1 MKLFFKFFSLL
12 FFLAFTIFSP
22 LFAKEYKEA
31 YVIEVGKINIG
42 NLFWN
47 INLDENK
54 YKISIKLE
62 NNAFLSHLYKFE
74 GEYET
79 KGLIVNNA
87 LVPIKYNQIWLT
99 KKKKTRVEMIFE
111 NDSLIELKLSPEE
124 TEHARIKYIGITNHF
139 DPLSSFLNILLGQEQ
154 SKTIDGRRIY
164 AMQVSEKK
172 NTNNIETKNILIQ
185 NYVNIWAD
193 HKKNDLKYIEINQ
206 ELNEKSFKMPL
217 VVKIKFKGL
226 LLKLN
231 KI

>member
-1 MKLFFKFFSLL
+1 MKLFFKFFILL
-12 FFLAFTIFSP
+12 FFITFNIFSP
-22 LFAKEYKEA
+22 LFAREYKEV

-42 NLFWN
+42 SLFWD
-47 INLDENK
+47 ISLTENN

-62 NNAFLSHLYKFE
+62 DGGFLSHLYNFK
-74 GEYET
+74 GEYRAS
-79 KGLIVNNA
+79 GYIINNN

-99 KKKKTRVEMIFE
+99 KKKKTKVNIIFD

-124 TEHARIKYIGITNHF
+124 TEDPRIKYIGIKNHL
-139 DPLSSFLNILLGQEQ
+139 DPLSSFLNILLGQKQ
-154 SKTIDGRRIY
+154 SKTIDGRRVY
-164 AMQVSEKK
+164 SMYVNEK
-172 NTNNIETKNILIQ
+172 NIINNIETKSVLIK

-206 ELNEKSFKMPL
+206 ELNNNFFKMPL
-217 VVKIKFKGL
+217 AVKIKFKGI

>member
-12 FFLAFTIFSP
+12 FFLTLTIFSP
-22 LFAKEYKEA
+22 LFAKEYKEV

-42 NLFWN
+42 SLFWN
-47 INLDENK
+47 ISLAENN

-62 NNAFLSHLYKFE
+62 NNKFLSHLYKFE
-74 GEYET
+74 GEYEA

-87 LVPIKYNQIWLT
+87 LFPIKYNQTWLT
-99 KKKKTRVEMIFE
+99 KKKKTKVEMIFDK
-111 NDSLIELKLSPEE
+111 DSLIELKLSPEE
-124 TEHARIKYIGITNHF
+124 TEHARIKYIGIINHL

-164 AMQVSEKK
+164 TMQVSGKE
-172 NTNNIETKNILIQ
+172 NTNNIKTKNILIQ

-193 HKKNDLKYIEINQ
+193 HKKNDLKYIEVSQ
-206 ELNEKSFKMPL
+206 KLNEKSFKMPL
-217 VVKIKFKGL
+217 VVKIKFKGI